1 MNKWSSLAT
10 WLHIWCN
17 CRGRTS
23 IGWSRSRLARNMNC
37 NYVQWRCAIA
47 NKSLNNRSSL
57 TIRLFCGEWFR
68 LVLQFEIQLKQR
80 ILKVLLQG
88 QRLVPYQ
95 RGPAALVSWPNRKML
110 WGLKARYISH
120 HDSGTNIRMGRA
132 FSPCFIER
140 SDLIWSDI
148 LSMAFDHRW
157 YVTGRWPWNQ
167 KLTGWNASR
176 NLFSIKG

>member
-1 MNKWSSLAT
+1 MAT
-10 WLHIWCN
+10 NPALI
-17 CRGRTS
+17 
-23 IGWSRSRLARNMNC
+23 
-37 NYVQWRCAIA
+37 
-47 NKSLNNRSSL
+47 
-57 TIRLFCGEWFR
+57 
-68 LVLQFEIQLKQR
+68 LQFAIHLKQR

-140 SDLIWSDI
+140 SDMIWSDI

-157 YVTGRWPWNQ
+157 YVTGRWPWNK
-167 KLTGWNASR
+167 KLTGYMCRQNIFTCRDLCKIDKPGSNSNCSTKTR
-176 NLFSIKG
+176 FGCKLLRDPSLLLCS